1 MYSIK
6 VGRLIKILLLL
17 DSELVI
23 LRLGARPMVFFL
35 VFFLKEQSFKGVKQ
49 KLKFPVISE
58 YMDFR
63 VKMLA
68 GAK

>member
-1 MYSIK
+1 MYPIK
-6 VGRLIKILLLL
+6 VGRLIKMLLLL

-23 LRLGARPMVFFL
+23 LRLGAGPTVFGG
-35 VFFLKEQSFKGVKQ
+35 FFLKEQSFKGVRQ
-49 KLKFPVISE
+49 KPKFPVTQAF
-58 YMDFR
+58 MDFR

>member
-1 MYSIK
+1 M
-6 VGRLIKILLLL
+6 LLLL

-23 LRLGARPMVFFL
+23 LRLGAGPMVWV
-35 VFFLKEQSFKGVKQ
+35 VFFLKEQSFKGIRQ
-49 KLKFPVISE
+49 KPKFPVTYK

-63 VKMLA
+63 IKMLA

>member
-35 VFFLKEQSFKGVKQ
+35 FFFLKEQSFKGVKQ
-49 KLKFPVISE
+49 KLKFPVI
-58 YMDFR
+58 
-63 VKMLA
+63 
-68 GAK
+68 